1 MKYHDEPQG
10 SPEWLALRSSYF
22 TASEA
27 AAMMGCHPTK
37 TRTELLA
44 EKYHGRAKDVG
55 SFVEDR
61 VFAPGHAAEAAY
73 RPIAEALIGDDLFPV
88 TGSIEVEGLRL
99 LASFDGLTMDGAV
112 CFEHK
117 IFNQSIVAHI
127 EQTGQ
132 PTEYHCYQLE
142 QQLLVAGADRALFVT
157 SDGTQDREARCWY
170 TSQPERRAALLAG
183 WHQFAADLA
192 NYTPAAAE
200 PPKPTG
206 TAPDMLPAL
215 RIEVTG
221 MVTASNLA
229 EFKRTALTAIRSVNR
244 TLETDQDFADAEAGV
259 KWCADVE
266 SRLGAAKQHALSQT
280 ASIDELFRAIDDIS
294 AEARTVRLD
303 LEKLVKARKESI
315 RDEIQAQAV
324 QALAAQVAEENKAI
338 DPRHA
343 VAVPHEARARIAT
356 AMKGRKTVASLRN
369 AADTCRAQIAV
380 ELVAKI
386 NARKAALGVLA
397 EAKAAAP
404 ELAGLCHDERD
415 LVDMQPDHL
424 QLLLD
429 NRLAKHRAAEYARQE
444 AERERIRAEERAK
457 AEREAREQVEAEHRA
472 ESARKQ
478 AEEQANSRLLAKPDP
493 DDSDMQQ
500 IHRANSE
507 AVYVPL
513 LFTGDHQR
521 RELLAEQKRAA
532 AYQDAALIFAES
544 EFMKSQA
551 AYGPK
556 TEAANTP
563 ATTAPAAGPML
574 KLGEINARL
583 APICITVDGL
593 AQLGFTPAA
602 TDKASRLYRAADL
615 PLILAAMV
623 RHIKGVGVALSQA
636 A

>member
-1 MKYHDEPQG
+1 MPMKYHDEPQG
-10 SPEWLALRSSYF
+10 SPQWLALRSSYF

-88 TGSIEVEGLRL
+88 TGSIEIEGLRL

-117 IFNQSIVAHI
+117 LWNQAIADHI
-127 EQTGQ
+127 EQTGE
-132 PTEYHCYQLE
+132 PPEYHCYQLE
-142 QQLLVAGADRALFVT
+142 QQLLVGAKRALFVT
-157 SDGTQDREARCWY
+157 SDGTRKKAEACWY
-170 TSQPERRAALLAG
+170 TSHPDRRAALLAG
-183 WHQFAADLA
+183 WHQFEADLA
-192 NYTPAAAE
+192 NYNPAGAE

-206 TAPDMLPAL
+206 TAPDTLPAL

-229 EFKRTALTAIRSVNR
+229 EFKRTALTAIRQVNR
-244 TLETDQDFADAEAGV
+244 TLETDQDFADAEASV

-280 ASIDELFRAIDDIS
+280 ASIDELFKAIDDIS
-294 AEARTVRLD
+294 AEARAVRLD

-315 RDEIQAQAV
+315 RDEIQAQAM
-324 QALAAQVAEENKAI
+324 QTLAAQVAEENKAI

-343 VAVPHEARARIAT
+343 VAVPHEARTRIAT
-356 AMKGRKTVASLRN
+356 AMKGKKTVASLRN

-386 NARKAALGVLA
+386 NARKAALVVLA

-457 AEREAREQVEAEHRA
+457 AERAAREQVEAERRA
-472 ESARKQ
+472 EAARQQ
-478 AEEQANSRLLAKPDP
+478 AEDERQKAENERKRIEFDRVWNDQHAN
-493 DDSDMQQ
+493 
-500 IHRANSE
+500 
-507 AVYVPL
+507 
-513 LFTGDHQR
+513 
-521 RELLAEQKRAA
+521 LAEAEAEAA
-532 AYQDAALIFAES
+532 ARQWVERVIEMPVAVAPEKPHIDWLDA
-544 EFMKSQA
+544 
-551 AYGPK
+551 
-556 TEAANTP
+556 TP
-563 ATTAPAAGPML
+563 TKPGQML

-583 APICITVDGL
+583 APISITVDGL

-602 TDKASRLYRAADL
+602 TDKTSRLYCAADL
-615 PLILAAMV
+615 PLILSALV
-623 RHIKGVGVALSQA
+623 RHIKVVGMAQA

>member
-10 SPEWLALRSSYF
+10 SPQWLALRSSYF

-44 EKYHGRAKDVG
+44 EKYHGRAKDVS

-73 RPIAEALIGDDLFPV
+73 RPIAEMTIGDDLFPV

-117 IFNQSIVAHI
+117 IFNQSIVDHI

-132 PTEYHCYQLE
+132 PPEYHCWQLE

-170 TSQPERRAALLAG
+170 TSQPERRAELLAG

-206 TAPDMLPAL
+206 TAPDTLPAL

-280 ASIDELFRAIDDIS
+280 ASIDELFKAIDDIS

-303 LEKLVKARKESI
+303 LEKLVRARKESI

-324 QALAAQVAEENKAI
+324 QTLAAQVAEENKAI

-356 AMKGRKTVASLRN
+356 AMKGKKTVASLRN

-386 NARKAALGVLA
+386 NTRKAALGVLA

-429 NRLAKHRAAEYARQE
+429 NRLAKRRAAEYARQE

-457 AEREAREQVEAEHRA
+457 AEREAREQVEAERRA
-472 ESARKQ
+472 EAARQQ
-478 AEEQANSRLLAKPDP
+478 AEAEREREAARSQAAEAE
-493 DDSDMQQ
+493 
-500 IHRANSE
+500 RAIM
-507 AVYVPL
+507 
-513 LFTGDHQR
+513 
-521 RELLAEQKRAA
+521 LAEQKRAA
-532 AYQDAALIFAES
+532 ERVIETPVAVAPAAPQPAL
-544 EFMKSQA
+544 
-551 AYGPK
+551 
-556 TEAANTP
+556 EAANTS
-563 ATTAPAAGPML
+563 AATAPATGPML

-583 APICITVDGL
+583 APISISADGL
-593 AQLGFTPAA
+593 AQLGFSPDQAVKTA
-602 TDKASRLYRAADL
+602 KLYRAADL

-623 RHIKGVGVALSQA
+623 RHIKGVGVDLLQA

>member
-10 SPEWLALRSSYF
+10 SPQWLALRSSYF

-73 RPIAEALIGDDLFPV
+73 RPIAEVTIGDDLFPV
-88 TGSIEVEGLRL
+88 TGSIEIEGLRL
-99 LASFDGLTMDGAV
+99 LASFDGLTMDSAV

-117 IFNQSIVAHI
+117 LWNKAIADHI
-127 EQTGQ
+127 DQTGE
-132 PTEYHCYQLE
+132 PPEYHCWQLE

-183 WHQFAADLA
+183 WHQFEADLA
-192 NYTPAAAE
+192 NYTPAGADL
-200 PPKPTG
+200 PTPTG
-206 TAPDMLPAL
+206 TAPDTLPAL

-229 EFKRTALTAIRSVNR
+229 EFRATALRAIQGVNR
-244 TLETDQDFADAEAGV
+244 QLTTDQHFADAESSI

-266 SRLGAAKQHALSQT
+266 SRIAAAKQHALSQT
-280 ASIDELFRAIDDIS
+280 ASIDELFRTLDYVSDEIRAL
-294 AEARTVRLD
+294 RLD
-303 LEKLVKARKESI
+303 QEKLVKARKEII

-324 QALAAQVAEENKAI
+324 QTLAAQVADENKAI

-343 VAVPHEARARIAT
+343 VAVPHEARARIAA
-356 AMKGRKTVASLRN
+356 AMKGKKTVASLRN

-397 EAKAAAP
+397 EAKASAP

-429 NRLAKHRAAEYARQE
+429 NRLAKHRAAEYSRQE
-444 AERERIRAEERAK
+444 AERERIREEERVK
-457 AEREAREQVEAEHRA
+457 AERKAREQVEAERRSKEARQHERRREAARAQAAEAERAIMLAKQKRKSERMAEESNARA
-472 ESARKQ
+472 EA
-478 AEEQANSRLLAKPDP
+478 
-493 DDSDMQQ
+493 
-500 IHRANSE
+500 
-507 AVYVPL
+507 
-513 LFTGDHQR
+513 
-521 RELLAEQKRAA
+521 
-532 AYQDAALIFAES
+532 
-544 EFMKSQA
+544 
-551 AYGPK
+551 
-556 TEAANTP
+556 EAANTP
-563 ATTAPAAGPML
+563 ATAPATGQML

-583 APICITVDGL
+583 APISITVDGL
-593 AQLGFTPAA
+593 AQLGFTPDPAVKTA
-602 TDKASRLYRAADL
+602 KLYRAADL
-615 PLILAAMV
+615 PLILAALV
-623 RHIKGVGVALSQA
+623 RHLKGVSVDLLQA

>member
-1 MKYHDEPQG
+1 MPMKYHTEPQG

-73 RPIAEALIGDDLFPV
+73 RLIAEERAGDDLFPI

-99 LASFDGLTMDGAV
+99 LASFDGLTMDGRT
-112 CFEHK
+112 CWEHK
-117 IFNQSIVAHI
+117 LWNQAIADHI
-127 EQTGQ
+127 NQTGE
-132 PTEYHCYQLE
+132 PPEYHCWQLE
-142 QQLLVAGADRALFVT
+142 QQLLVGAERALFVT
-157 SDGTQDREARCWY
+157 SDGTQNREARCWY

-183 WHQFAADLA
+183 WHQFKADLA

-206 TAPDMLPAL
+206 TAPGTLPAL

-244 TLETDQDFADAEAGV
+244 TLETDQDFAGAEAGV

-280 ASIDELFRAIDDIS
+280 ASIDELFKAIDDIS

-324 QALAAQVAEENKAI
+324 QTLAAQVAEENKAI
-338 DPRHA
+338 DPRHS
-343 VAVPHEARARIAT
+343 VTVPHEARARVAT
-356 AMKGRKTVASLRN
+356 AMKGKKTVASLRN

-386 NARKAALGVLA
+386 NARKAALSVLA
-397 EAKAAAP
+397 DAKAAAP

-444 AERERIRAEERAK
+444 ADRERIRAEERAK
-457 AEREAREQVEAEHRA
+457 AEREARKLVEAERRA
-472 ESARKQ
+472 EAEAEAEAEAAARQ
-478 AEEQANSRLLAKPDP
+478 
-493 DDSDMQQ
+493 
-500 IHRANSE
+500 
-507 AVYVPL
+507 
-513 LFTGDHQR
+513 
-521 RELLAEQKRAA
+521 LAERVIETPVAVA
-532 AYQDAALIFAES
+532 PADTRPAL
-544 EFMKSQA
+544 
-551 AYGPK
+551 
-556 TEAANTP
+556 EAANTP
-563 ATTAPAAGPML
+563 APAQATGPML

-583 APICITVDGL
+583 APISISADGL
-593 AQLGFTPAA
+593 AKLGFTPDPAVKTA
-602 TDKASRLYRAADL
+602 KLYRAADL
-615 PLILAAMV
+615 PLILDAMV
-623 RHIKGVGVALSQA
+623 RHLKGVGLALYLA
-636 A
+636 D

>member
-1 MKYHDEPQG
+1 MPMKYHDEPQG
-10 SPEWLALRSSYF
+10 SPQWLALRSSYF

-37 TRTELLA
+37 TRTELLD
-44 EKYHGRAKDVG
+44 EKYHGRAKYVS
-55 SFVEDR
+55 SFIEDR

-73 RPIAEALIGDDLFPV
+73 RPIAEATIGDDLFPV
-88 TGSIEVEGLRL
+88 TGSIEIEGLRL

-117 IFNQSIVAHI
+117 LWNHAISDHIV
-127 EQTGQ
+127 QTGE
-132 PTEYHCYQLE
+132 PPEYHCWQLE

-183 WHQFAADLA
+183 WHQFEADLA
-192 NYTPAAAE
+192 NYNPAAAE
-200 PPKPTG
+200 PQKPTG
-206 TAPDMLPAL
+206 TAPDTLPAL

-229 EFKRTALTAIRSVNR
+229 EFKLTALTAIRSVNR

-280 ASIDELFRAIDDIS
+280 ASIDQLFKAIDDIS

-324 QALAAQVAEENKAI
+324 QTLAAQVAEENKAI
-338 DPRHA
+338 DPRHS
-343 VAVPHEARARIAT
+343 VTVPHEARARIAT
-356 AMKGRKTVASLRN
+356 AMKGKKTVASLRN

-386 NARKAALGVLA
+386 NARKSALGVLD

-429 NRLAKHRAAEYARQE
+429 NRLAKHRAAEHARQE

-457 AEREAREQVEAEHRA
+457 AERAAREQVEAERRA
-472 ESARKQ
+472 EEARQ
-478 AEEQANSRLLAKPDP
+478 RLEAEEFDRVWKEQHAKLA
-493 DDSDMQQ
+493 
-500 IHRANSE
+500 AEE
-507 AVYVPL
+507 AEAAAR
-513 LFTGDHQR
+513 Q
-521 RELLAEQKRAA
+521 LAERVIETPVAVAPAA
-532 AYQDAALIFAES
+532 PQPAL
-544 EFMKSQA
+544 
-551 AYGPK
+551 
-556 TEAANTP
+556 EAANTS
-563 ATTAPAAGPML
+563 ATTAPSTGPML

-583 APICITVDGL
+583 APISITVDGL

-623 RHIKGVGVALSQA
+623 RHIKGVGVDLPQA

>member
-10 SPEWLALRSSYF
+10 SPQWLALRSSYF

-44 EKYHGRAKDVG
+44 EKYHGRAKDVS

-73 RPIAEALIGDDLFPV
+73 RPIAEMTIGDDLFPV

-117 IFNQSIVAHI
+117 IFNQSIVDHI

-132 PTEYHCYQLE
+132 PPEYHCWQLE

-183 WHQFAADLA
+183 WHQFEADLA

-266 SRLGAAKQHALSQT
+266 SRLWAAKQHALSQT
-280 ASIDELFRAIDDIS
+280 ASIDELFKAIDDIS
-294 AEARTVRLD
+294 SEARTVRLD

-338 DPRHA
+338 NPRHA

-356 AMKGRKTVASLRN
+356 AMKGKKTVASLRN

-386 NARKAALGVLA
+386 SARKAALSALA

-429 NRLAKHRAAEYARQE
+429 SRLAKHRAAEYARQE

-457 AEREAREQVEAEHRA
+457 AERAARELVESERRAEAERQRL
-472 ESARKQ
+472 E
-478 AEEQANSRLLAKPDP
+478 AEEFDRVWKEQHAKLAEAARQHAEDERQREAARAQAAEAE
-493 DDSDMQQ
+493 
-500 IHRANSE
+500 RAIM
-507 AVYVPL
+507 
-513 LFTGDHQR
+513 
-521 RELLAEQKRAA
+521 LAEQKRAA
-532 AYQDAALIFAES
+532 ERVIETPVTVAQAAL
-544 EFMKSQA
+544 
-551 AYGPK
+551 
-556 TEAANTP
+556 EAANTP
-563 ATTAPAAGPML
+563 ATTAPATGPML
-574 KLGEINARL
+574 NLKAINALL
-583 APICITVDGL
+583 APACSTTAEGL

-623 RHIKGVGVALSQA
+623 RHINGVGLALYLA

>member
-10 SPEWLALRSSYF
+10 SEQWLALRSNFF

-73 RPIAEALIGDDLFPV
+73 RPIAEATIGDDLFPV

-117 IFNQSIVAHI
+117 IFNQSIADHI

-132 PTEYHCYQLE
+132 PPEYHCYQLE

-157 SDGTQDREARCWY
+157 SDGTQDREASCWY

-192 NYTPAAAE
+192 NYNPASAE
-200 PPKPTG
+200 PQKPTG
-206 TAPDMLPAL
+206 TAPDTLPAL

-229 EFKRTALTAIRSVNR
+229 EFKRTALATIRSVNR

-280 ASIDELFRAIDDIS
+280 ASIDQLFKAIDDIS

-324 QALAAQVAEENKAI
+324 QVLTAQVAEENKAI
-338 DPRHA
+338 DQRHA

-356 AMKGRKTVASLRN
+356 AMKGKKTVASLRN

-386 NARKAALGVLA
+386 SARKAALGVLA

-404 ELAGLCHDERD
+404 ELAGQCHDERD

-424 QLLLD
+424 RLLLD
-429 NRLAKHRAAEYARQE
+429 NRLAKLRAAEYARQE

-457 AEREAREQVEAEHRA
+457 AERAAREQVEAERRA
-472 ESARKQ
+472 EAARQQ
-478 AEEQANSRLLAKPDP
+478 AEEHARGERETRERMNAWQQSEKSNSRLLAKPDQ
-493 DDSDMQQ
+493 DDSDMRQ
-500 IHRANSE
+500 IHQANSE
-507 AVYVPL
+507 AAYVPL
-513 LFTGDHQR
+513 VFTGDHQR
-521 RELLAEQKRAA
+521 CELLAEQKRAA
-532 AYQDAALIFAES
+532 AYQ
-544 EFMKSQA
+544 
-551 AYGPK
+551 
-556 TEAANTP
+556 EAANTP
-563 ATTAPAAGPML
+563 ATTAPATGPML
-574 KLGEINARL
+574 ELGEINDRL
-583 APICITVDGL
+583 APISITVDGL
-593 AQLGFTPAA
+593 AKLGFTPAA

-615 PLILAAMV
+615 PLILDAMV
-623 RHIKGVGVALSQA
+623 RHIKCVGVDLLQA
-636 A
+636 D

>member
-10 SPEWLALRSSYF
+10 SNEWLALRSSYF

-73 RPIAEALIGDDLFPV
+73 RPIAEATIGDDLFPV

-117 IFNQSIVAHI
+117 LWNQSIVDHI
-127 EQTGQ
+127 KQTGR
-132 PTEYHCYQLE
+132 PPEYHCYQLE

-192 NYTPAAAE
+192 NYTPASAE
-200 PPKPTG
+200 PQKPTG
-206 TAPDMLPAL
+206 TAPDTLPAL

-244 TLETDQDFADAEAGV
+244 TLETDHDFADAEAGV

-280 ASIDELFRAIDDIS
+280 ASIDELFKAIDDIS
-294 AEARTVRLD
+294 SEARTVRLD

-338 DPRHA
+338 DQRHA

-356 AMKGRKTVASLRN
+356 AMKGKKTVASLRN

-386 NARKAALGVLA
+386 SARKAALSALA

-424 QLLLD
+424 RLLLD
-429 NRLAKHRAAEYARQE
+429 SRLAKHRAAEYARQE

-457 AEREAREQVEAEHRA
+457 AEREARELVEAERRA
-472 ESARKQ
+472 E
-478 AEEQANSRLLAKPDP
+478 AERQREEVRSMAEANAKVK
-493 DDSDMQQ
+493 
-500 IHRANSE
+500 AE
-507 AVYVPL
+507 A
-513 LFTGDHQR
+513 
-521 RELLAEQKRAA
+521 EAA
-532 AYQDAALIFAES
+532 ARQWSERVIETPVAVTPAAPRP
-544 EFMKSQA
+544 A
-551 AYGPK
+551 AFEPTETLRQYG
-556 TEAANTP
+556 EGEEVCTP
-563 ATTAPAAGPML
+563 ATAPATGPML
-574 KLGEINARL
+574 KLGEINARI
-583 APICITVDGL
+583 APISISADGL
-593 AQLGFTPAA
+593 AQLGFTPDPAVKTA
-602 TDKASRLYRAADL
+602 KLYRAADM

-623 RHIKGVGVALSQA
+623 RHIKGVGVDLLQA

>member
-1 MKYHDEPQG
+1 MPMKYHDEPQG

-44 EKYHGRAKDVG
+44 EKYHGRAKDVS
-55 SFVEDR
+55 SFIEDR

-73 RPIAEALIGDDLFPV
+73 RPIAEMTIGDDLFPV
-88 TGSIEVEGLRL
+88 TGSIEIEGLRL

-117 IFNQSIVAHI
+117 IFNQSIVDHI
-127 EQTGQ
+127 DQTGE
-132 PTEYHCYQLE
+132 PPEYHCWQLE

-206 TAPDMLPAL
+206 TAPDTLPAL

-280 ASIDELFRAIDDIS
+280 ASIDELFKAIDDIS
-294 AEARTVRLD
+294 AEARTVRLE

-324 QALAAQVAEENKAI
+324 QMLVEQVHEANKAI
-338 DPRHA
+338 HPRH
-343 VAVPHEARARIAT
+343 VVPVPHEARARIAT
-356 AMKGRKTVASLRN
+356 AMKGKKTVASLRN

-386 NARKAALGVLA
+386 NARKSALGVLD

-457 AEREAREQVEAEHRA
+457 AERAAREQVEAERRA
-472 ESARKQ
+472 EAARQ
-478 AEEQANSRLLAKPDP
+478 HAEDER
-493 DDSDMQQ
+493 
-500 IHRANSE
+500 
-507 AVYVPL
+507 
-513 LFTGDHQR
+513 R
-521 RELLAEQKRAA
+521 REAARAQAAEAERAIMLAEQKRKSERMAEESNARAEAEAA
-532 AYQDAALIFAES
+532 ARQWAERVIETPVAVAPAAPQPAL
-544 EFMKSQA
+544 
-551 AYGPK
+551 
-556 TEAANTP
+556 EAANTSAAP
-563 ATTAPAAGPML
+563 ATGPML

-583 APICITVDGL
+583 APISISADGL
-593 AQLGFTPAA
+593 AQLGFTPDPAVKTA
-602 TDKASRLYRAADL
+602 KLYRAADL
-615 PLILAAMV
+615 PLILSALV
-623 RHIKGVGVALSQA
+623 RHLKGVGVSLSQA